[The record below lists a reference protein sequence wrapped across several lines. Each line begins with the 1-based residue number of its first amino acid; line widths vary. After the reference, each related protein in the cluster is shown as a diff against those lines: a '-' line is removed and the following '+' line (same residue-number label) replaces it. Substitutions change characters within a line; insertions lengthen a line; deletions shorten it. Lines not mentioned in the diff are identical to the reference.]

1 VRDILIEDAQNIWRQ
16 AHVPTS
22 SEPIRQR
29 LTRKLKAAASQL
41 WKQFRTLRRA
51 LVHPGVPWYAK
62 AVCGCAVAYVA
73 SPIQLIPNFI
83 PVIGQ
88 LDDVLVIGL
97 SLRLLKRCCPA
108 SVLQEIQKDA
118 SAPAATESCLPMP
131 VSKDSPAESGP
142 PGTAR

>member
-1 VRDILIEDAQNIWRQ
+1 M
-16 AHVPTS
+16 
-22 SEPIRQR
+22 
-29 LTRKLKAAASQL
+29 TRKLKAAASQL

-118 SAPAATESCLPMP
+118 SAPAAPESRLPMP
-131 VSKDSPAESGP
+131 VSNDSPAESSP

>member
-1 VRDILIEDAQNIWRQ
+1 M
-16 AHVPTS
+16 PTR
-22 SEPIRQR
+22 SEPTRQR

-41 WKQFRTLRRA
+41 WRQFQTLRRA

-88 LDDVLVIGL
+88 LDDVLVLSL
-97 SLRLLKRCCPA
+97 SLRFLRRCCPA
-108 SVLQEIQKDA
+108 SVLQDCQKGANRRAPEIA
-118 SAPAATESCLPMP
+118 SGVSLP
-131 VSKDSPAESGP
+131 VSSDSPAESSS
-142 PGTAR
+142 PGTSR

>member
-1 VRDILIEDAQNIWRQ
+1 LIEDAQEIWRR

-88 LDDVLVIGL
+88 LDDVLVLGL
-97 SLRLLKRCCPA
+97 SLRFLKRCCPA
-108 SVLQEIQKDA
+108 AVLQDCQKDVA
-118 SAPAATESCLPMP
+118 RPAAAEIASGDPEARSNDSHAESSAPGA
-131 VSKDSPAESGP
+131 SG
-142 PGTAR
+142 

>member
-1 VRDILIEDAQNIWRQ
+1 M
-16 AHVPTS
+16 
-22 SEPIRQR
+22 RQR
-29 LTRKLKAAASQL
+29 FVRKLKASASQL

-97 SLRLLKRCCPA
+97 SLRLLKRWCPA
-108 SVLQEIQKDA
+108 SVLEDCQIDA
-118 SAPAATESCLPMP
+118 ARPAAPGVPPAVAIPASNDSAKESSDADM
-131 VSKDSPAESGP
+131 
-142 PGTAR
+142 RR

>member
-1 VRDILIEDAQNIWRQ
+1 MEDAEDIWRQ
-16 AHVPTS
+16 AYVPTS
-22 SEPIRQR
+22 PEPMRQR

-108 SVLQEIQKDA
+108 SVLEDCQKDA
-118 SAPAATESCLPMP
+118 TRTVTPDRGLDVPLP
-131 VSKDSPAESGP
+131 VSNGSPAEPSP
-142 PGTAR
+142 PGTTR

>member
-1 VRDILIEDAQNIWRQ
+1 MWRQ

-51 LVHPGVPWYAK
+51 LVHPGVPWYVK

-108 SVLQEIQKDA
+108 SVLEDCQKDGA
-118 SAPAATESCLPMP
+118 RAGASEKASGVNVPPSNDSHAESSAP
-131 VSKDSPAESGP
+131 
-142 PGTAR
+142 GT